1 MAALKKL
8 QAEKDSGDWES
19 LTEQAQQ
26 QVCVVIF
33 LGITLDV
40 LPQLV
45 LIINPLDRKNGLE
58 DSKENC

>member
-26 QVCVVIF
+26 QVCVVIL

-45 LIINPLDRKNGLE
+45 LIINPLDHKNGLE

>member
-26 QVCVVIF
+26 QVCIVIF

-40 LPQLV
+40 LPQLI
-45 LIINPLDRKNGLE
+45 LIINPLDHKNGLA

>member
-45 LIINPLDRKNGLE
+45 LIVSPLDHKNGLA

>member
-1 MAALKKL
+1 MAVLKKL

-26 QVCVVIF
+26 QVCIVIF

-45 LIINPLDRKNGLE
+45 LIINPLDHKNGLV